1 MLLTGRM
8 LPTVRTLRTG
18 AQRVTTA
25 TRALTRWT
33 RRSAR
38 RAPLRV
44 KLVAALLLLV
54 TAALAGSGA
63 VAAATLSTYLVGK
76 VDGQLRSIEGPI
88 AAHPNGAANARTDAA
103 AAAGAGDGDG
113 DNKGRAVPPSAYVVE
128 WTDAQGAPQSSPT
141 STYLRPGQRLPALP
155 RFTAAQSKAAGS
167 HIFNTY
173 AVGGGDEQWRV
184 IAAPVTLTDGSP
196 GTVLVAQSL
205 HDVQNTVRRLELSF
219 LLIGAAALLILAG
232 IGYVVVRV
240 SLRPLRQVEL
250 TAAKIADG
258 DLSRRVPDADP
269 RTEVGQLSSALN
281 RMLAE
286 IEAAFAAR
294 AASEEAARRSEEAMR
309 RSEAAAR
316 GSEQRMR
323 RFVADASHE
332 LRTPLTSIRGFAE
345 LFGQGAVTEGEDLR
359 RLMSRIEDEAKRMG
373 LLVEDLLLLARLDQE
388 RPLSQTPVDL
398 LALAGDAVHDAQAL
412 APDRPVHLE
421 VGSTDP
427 PPVVI
432 GDEARLRQVLTNLVG
447 NALKHTPAGT
457 PVSVLVS
464 TGIDE
469 RSAEPAVLLAV
480 VDEGPG
486 MSEEQAA
493 RVFERFYRADSARSH
508 STGSTG
514 LGLAIVAALVAGHGG
529 TVAVH
534 TSPGAG
540 ARFQLVLPL
549 AALPAGAAASS
560 A

>member
-1 MLLTGRM
+1 MPSVPVVPVARSVAHRVVAAPQASTGWIR
-8 LPTVRTLRTG
+8 G
-18 AQRVTTA
+18 IAG
-25 TRALTRWT
+25 
-33 RRSAR
+33 

-54 TAALAGSGA
+54 TSALAGSGA
-63 VAAATLSTYLVGK
+63 VAAATLRSYLVGK
-76 VDGQLRSIEGPI
+76 VDSQLRSIEGPI
-88 AAHPNGAANARTDAA
+88 AAHPNGGPK
-103 AAAGAGDGDG
+103 AGTGAPDGPGDDG
-113 DNKGRAVPPSAYVVE
+113 GRAVPPSAYVVE
-128 WTDAQGAPQSSPT
+128 WTDARGAPQSSPT
-141 STYLRPGQRLPALP
+141 STYLRPGQRLPVLP
-155 RFTAAQSKAAGS
+155 RFTAAQSQAAGS
-167 HIFNTY
+167 HIFTTH

-184 IAAPVTLTDGSP
+184 IAAPVILADRTP

-205 HDVQNTVRRLELSF
+205 HDVENTVRRLELSF
-219 LLIGAAALLILAG
+219 LLIGAAAVLILAG
-232 IGYVVVRV
+232 IGYVVVRA

-258 DLSRRVPDADP
+258 DLSRRVPKADP

-281 RMLAE
+281 RMLTE
-286 IEAAFAAR
+286 IEAAFAAG
-294 AASEEAARRSEEAMR
+294 AASEEAARHSEEAMR

-316 GSEQRMR
+316 GSEERMR

-345 LFGQGAVTEGEDLR
+345 LFGQGAVTVGDDLR
-359 RLMSRIEDEAKRMG
+359 RLMGRIEDEAKRMG

-388 RPLSQTPVDL
+388 RPLSQAPVDL
-398 LALAGDAVHDAQAL
+398 LALAGDAVSDAHAL
-412 APDRPVHLE
+412 APDRPVRLE
-421 VGSTDP
+421 VGCTDP

-432 GDEARLRQVLTNLVG
+432 GDEARLRQVLANLVG
-447 NALKHTPAGT
+447 NALKHTPTDT
-457 PVSVLVS
+457 PVTVQVS

-486 MSEEQAA
+486 MTEEQAA

-514 LGLAIVAALVAGHGG
+514 LGLAIVAAFVAGHGG
-529 TVAVH
+529 TVAVQ

-549 AALPAGAAASS
+549 AALPAAAVPAP